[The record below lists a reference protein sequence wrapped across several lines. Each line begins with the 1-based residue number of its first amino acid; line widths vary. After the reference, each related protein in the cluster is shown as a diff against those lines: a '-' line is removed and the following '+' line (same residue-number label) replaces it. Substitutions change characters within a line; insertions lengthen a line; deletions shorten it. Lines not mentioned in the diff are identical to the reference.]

1 MSNLEDVKKT
11 VAAVKPK
18 ASKKAQPGTF
28 NAISI
33 EKHFTK
39 ELTRNILADTK
50 DLRQSYVE
58 LMDNKDPYVLYGN
71 YDNFLQNEAITDS
84 KAKIKT
90 KSYVTLATEVKQY
103 FTLIFEKMLKEVS
116 NIDPKDLAVIES
128 MSLGEDEERVL
139 QQIATE
145 SNKVEL
151 KTVALRDKKI
161 KLIVDKALL
170 ANDVCFIKFVSEI
183 ANSVRLTPGSN
194 LATASDP
201 TGYFGEKI
209 TQLIA
214 KEQKECVLLPTLL
227 ETLFTRFVKA
237 ISFKISRQLWFNYN
251 TVNQN
256 FIDGLFSLCGI
267 DYNILMELKENL
279 REKEV
284 KPKKVVKPTET
295 PNGKAEIEEPVAETK
310 K

>member
-1 MSNLEDVKKT
+1 MSTIEEVKKVVT
-11 VAAVKPK
+11 AVKPK
-18 ASKKAQPGTF
+18 ASRKAQTGTF
-28 NAISI
+28 NAVSI

-50 DLRQSYVE
+50 DLRQAYVE
-58 LMDNKDPYVLYGN
+58 LMENKDPYVLYGN
-71 YDNFLQNEAITDS
+71 YDNFLQNEAVTDS
-84 KAKIKT
+84 KAKVKT
-90 KSYVTLATEVKQY
+90 KSYVTLGTEVKQY
-103 FTLIFEKMLKEVS
+103 FTHLFEKMLKEVS
-116 NIDPKDLAVIES
+116 NIDPKDLSVIES
-128 MSLGEDEERVL
+128 MSLDDGEERVL
-139 QQIATE
+139 QQISTE
-145 SNKVEL
+145 SNRVEL
-151 KTVALRDKKI
+151 KTQALRDKKI
-161 KLIVDKALL
+161 KLIVDKALA

-214 KEQKECVLLPTLL
+214 KEQKDCVLLPTLL
-227 ETLFTRFVKA
+227 ETLFTRFIKA

-267 DYNILMELKENL
+267 DYNILMELKESL

-284 KPKKVVKPTET
+284 KAKKAATTEA
-295 PNGKAEIEEPVAETK
+295 PVNGKAEIDAPATETK
-310 K
+310 